1 MEGKKDIEKS
11 IASLKLKIM
20 KANDGM
26 FNNKQHIQF
35 QLDKIAN
42 AERILR
48 KYRHYLACNEELLVQ
63 SKNELE
69 RLYSKLENPN
79 APANP

>member
-26 FNNKQHIQF
+26 FKNKQHI
-35 QLDKIAN
+35 
-42 AERILR
+42 
-48 KYRHYLACNEELLVQ
+48 
-63 SKNELE
+63 
-69 RLYSKLENPN
+69 
-79 APANP
+79 